1 MKKILA
7 FIIVVALAVGYVIYN
22 EERIIPAKI
31 RELVLPDSE
40 QVKSDTVTSVSDFSN
55 DTITST
61 FEYKRH
67 TVVVPMSITNDG
79 SFIKIM
85 VNGIPIKFMIDTGC
99 NTMSLG
105 YIEYMFLM
113 NQGLLSE
120 KPNGDRDVKLAD
132 GSIRKF
138 SSIILDSISVGTA
151 TFKNIECLVAFPDS
165 SGTIQDVPSLV
176 GFNTFYKFSRVISM
190 NPESG
195 EFIMELK

>member
-7 FIIVVALAVGYVIYN
+7 FIIVVVLAVGYVIYN
-22 EERIIPAKI
+22 EEKIIPAKI

-67 TVVVPMSITNDG
+67 TVVVPMTITNDG
-79 SFIKIM
+79 SFIRIM

-105 YIEYMFLM
+105 YIEYMFLR

>member
-7 FIIVVALAVGYVIYN
+7 FIIVVVLAVGYVIYN
-22 EERIIPAKI
+22 EEKIIPAKI

-105 YIEYMFLM
+105 YIEYMFLR

>member
-22 EERIIPAKI
+22 EEKIIPAKI

-79 SFIKIM
+79 SFIRIM

-105 YIEYMFLM
+105 YIEYMFLR

-165 SGTIQDVPSLV
+165 SGAIQDVPSLV